1 MIWGFI
7 RMRALLDINVLLALF
22 DSGHTFHPRAMQ
34 WWSTN
39 KGEGWASCPLT
50 ENGYLRIISQSS
62 YPRPVRLADAALL
75 LRIWAV
81 PPLYEFW
88 PDDVSILDAGMIDY
102 TRLLS
107 PKKITDVYLL
117 ALAVKHGGRL
127 VTLDTG
133 ISVQAVRGASQAQLV
148 VV

>member
-1 MIWGFI
+1 
-7 RMRALLDINVLLALF
+7 MRALLDINVLLALS
-22 DSGHTFHPRAMQ
+22 DSGHTFHARALQ
-34 WWSTN
+34 WWSAN
-39 KGEGWASCPLT
+39 KPDGWASCPLT
-50 ENGYLRIISQSS
+50 ENGYLRIVSQAS
-62 YPRPVRLADAALL
+62 YPRPVRLADAALH
-75 LRIWAV
+75 LRTWAV
-81 PPLYEFW
+81 PPLHAFW
-88 PDDVSILDAGMIDY
+88 PDDVSILDAGLIDY

-133 ISVQAVRGASQAQLV
+133 ISVQAVRGARKEQLV

>member
-1 MIWGFI
+1 
-7 RMRALLDINVLLALF
+7 MRALLDINVLLALF
-22 DSGHTFHPRAMQ
+22 DSGHTFHARALR
-34 WWSTN
+34 WWSAN
-39 KGEGWASCPLT
+39 KDEGWASCPLT
-50 ENGYLRIISQSS
+50 ENGYLRIVSQAS
-62 YPRPVRLADAALL
+62 YPRPVRLADATLH
-75 LRIWAV
+75 LRTWAV
-81 PPLYEFW
+81 PPLHAFW

-133 ISVQAVRGASQAQLV
+133 ISVKAVRGAEAGQLV

>member
-1 MIWGFI
+1 
-7 RMRALLDINVLLALF
+7 MRALLDINILLALF
-22 DSGHTFHPRAMQ
+22 DSGHLFHGRALQ
-34 WWSTN
+34 WWSAN
-39 KGEGWASCPLT
+39 KNEGWASCPLT
-50 ENGYLRIISQSS
+50 ENGYLRIISQAS
-62 YPRPVRLADAALL
+62 YPRAVRLADAALH
-75 LRIWAV
+75 LRTWAV
-81 PPLYEFW
+81 PPLHEFW
-88 PDDVSILDAGMIDY
+88 PDDVSILDSGIIEY

-133 ISVQAVRGASQAQLV
+133 ISVQAVKGARAENLV